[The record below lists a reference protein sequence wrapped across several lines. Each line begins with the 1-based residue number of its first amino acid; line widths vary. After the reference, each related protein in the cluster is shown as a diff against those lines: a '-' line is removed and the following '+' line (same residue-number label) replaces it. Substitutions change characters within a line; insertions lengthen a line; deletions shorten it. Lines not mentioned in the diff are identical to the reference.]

1 MPLIK
6 FYLIKNLL
14 IVFLLGLVGCTYT
27 ESLDK
32 NFYPSLDNVGVEE
45 KLDLKIGLVNSAT
58 TKDLKFRAS
67 NAGHAVDI
75 AIGDSVI
82 TSMAKELSSIFKFV
96 NIVDRPISSLNID
109 LYAYPSVEWRET
121 GRDSMSGNI
130 DYQIETNIVF
140 KEKNSGVTIAKFN
153 DSHNAHYSP
162 PSSARALKI
171 LEGASLFLLAPITS
185 SLATQSI
192 GEEAEKLLKAHM
204 IKSLRSIGDQI
215 TDDINIRN
223 YAELG
228 GKREIITSSILP
240 SISSPHNT
248 DSPLQR
254 GKSISLY
261 SGSGFLFGS
270 ENYVITNYH
279 VVKGLKSIKVKFLG
293 GEIIEATVASVD
305 ENNDVAFLKLSKSP
319 QMPSS
324 NIRIGNS
331 SKVRLGDK
339 IFTIGYPATNILGM
353 SPKYSEGVVNSIKGL
368 RDNPAFFQISV
379 PIQPGNSGGPLF
391 NEQGEVVG
399 ITTSSLD
406 AGLARDAMG
415 ATPQNVNYAVK
426 SAFIRNLMPTIP
438 EIMLA
443 NKGIVVVP
451 NEPENSLSSF
461 IDRVKRN
468 VVLIE
473 GSE

>member
-1 MPLIK
+1 
-6 FYLIKNLL
+6 
-14 IVFLLGLVGCTYT
+14 
-27 ESLDK
+27 
-32 NFYPSLDNVGVEE
+32 
-45 KLDLKIGLVNSAT
+45 
-58 TKDLKFRAS
+58 
-67 NAGHAVDI
+67 
-75 AIGDSVI
+75 
-82 TSMAKELSSIFKFV
+82 
-96 NIVDRPISSLNID
+96 
-109 LYAYPSVEWRET
+109 
-121 GRDSMSGNI
+121 
-130 DYQIETNIVF
+130 
-140 KEKNSGVTIAKFN
+140 
-153 DSHNAHYSP
+153 
-162 PSSARALKI
+162 
-171 LEGASLFLLAPITS
+171 
-185 SLATQSI
+185 
-192 GEEAEKLLKAHM
+192 M

-473 GSE
+473 GKE